1 MFPSHT
7 VTKSAENRGV
17 AETEEEEEEEEEG
30 EEGMIGVTAGVVL
43 LLLVRENLRGEGKE
57 GRGEG
62 EEGEGGAE
70 EAEGEGEGEEV
81 VGETAVLIVGAVAPL
96 IRPF

>member
-1 MFPSHT
+1 
-7 VTKSAENRGV
+7 
-17 AETEEEEEEEEEG
+17 
-30 EEGMIGVTAGVVL
+30 MIGVTAGVVL
-43 LLLVRENLRGEGKE
+43 LLLVRENLRGEGEE

-62 EEGEGGAE
+62 EEGRGEGEGGAE